1 MTKNPRN
8 CLSLFCYLMQS
19 VDSLEQTLMLGKIEG
34 GRRRGR
40 QRMRC
45 LDTITNSMDVSL
57 VNSRSWWWT
66 GKPSVLKSMGSQ
78 RVVHDWETELNWT
91 DAEAEASIHWPPDA
105 KNWFIGTD
113 PDAGKDWRQEE
124 KGTTENEM
132 VGWHHWLGGHEF
144 EQSMGGGDGQGSLVC
159 CNPWSLK
166 YLDTTEEM
174 NWTEILQSCLRFS
187 LQSSPSRKYFLLV
200 SGRQWEWRS
209 S

>member
-1 MTKNPRN
+1 M
-8 CLSLFCYLMQS
+8 
-19 VDSLEQTLMLGKIEG
+19 GGEG
-34 GRRRGR
+34 DNRGWGGWMASPT
-40 QRMRC
+40 QW
-45 LDTITNSMDVSL
+45 TWVW
-57 VNSRSWWWT
+57 VNSGIWWWT
-66 GKPSVLKSMGSQ
+66 GKSSVLQSMGSQ

-91 DAEAEASIHWPPDA
+91 DTEAEASIHWPPDA

-124 KGTTENEM
+124 KRTTEDEM
-132 VGWHHWLGGHEF
+132 IERHHWLGGHEF
-144 EQSMGGGDGQGSLVC
+144 EQSMGVGDGQGSLMC
-159 CNPWSLK
+159 CNPRSHK

-174 NWTEILQSCLRFS
+174 NWAEILQSCLRFS